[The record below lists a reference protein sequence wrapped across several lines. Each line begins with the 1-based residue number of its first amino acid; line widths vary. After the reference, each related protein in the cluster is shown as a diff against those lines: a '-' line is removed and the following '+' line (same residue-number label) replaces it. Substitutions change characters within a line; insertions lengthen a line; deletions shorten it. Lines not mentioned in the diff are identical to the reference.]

1 MATFNPFGLQGAY
14 STSAASQANPTLLTF
29 PWNPAY
35 SGWSGDV
42 AVQFLP
48 SSTTE
53 LFSTDGYVYPGYTRV
68 TGLTPPSDFTYN
80 YPPIVGVIV
89 GFKYQPANNAITP
102 NNTWPSFILGTE
114 LVPNTTVEV
123 IINTDL
129 QARYTIQYKGTTE
142 NPGLTQN
149 FLFGTAGFA
158 ADEEYS
164 VVSGGITYF
173 FAKGRPNTSVGTAT
187 GGAPGT
193 STLYLTNPITQT
205 ASLAGAS
212 VVRPTDQPLFIQTPN
227 NYDNSG
233 WYDSGSPNPSDFENN
248 IITVMFNQS
257 FMSNPW
263 IPMLQ
268 QPANVGT

>member
-35 SGWSGDV
+35 SGWSGD
-42 AVQFLP
+42 AAIQYLP
-48 SSTTE
+48 SGTGS
-53 LFSTDGYVYPGYTRV
+53 LFSSDGYVYPAYTRV
-68 TGLTPPSDFTYN
+68 TGLTIPDGFTFN

-89 GFKYQPANNAITP
+89 GFKYKPANNAITP
-102 NNTWPSFILGTE
+102 NDTWPSYILGTE

-129 QARYTIQYKGTTE
+129 QARYTIQYKATTE
-142 NPGLTQN
+142 QPGVSQN
-149 FLFGTAGFA
+149 FLFGTGAFG

-164 VVSGGITYF
+164 VVNGGITYF
-173 FAKGRPNTSVGTAT
+173 FGKGRPNTSVGSAS
-187 GGAPGT
+187 GGSPGT
-193 STLYLTNPITQT
+193 STLYLTGIQTQ
-205 ASLAGAS
+205 ANSLGPQN
-212 VVRPTDQPLFIQTPN
+212 VIRPTNQPLYIQTPN

-233 WYDSGSPNPSDFENN
+233 WYDSGSSNPTENENN

-257 FMSNPW
+257 FMATGW

-268 QPANVGT
+268 QPANVG